1 MFYLPLFHRL
11 QGAQCLVVGAG
22 QTAVR
27 KLRWLVRAGA
37 HITVVAP
44 QIDPE
49 IQRMRD
55 AGNLIIERREFY
67 PEAVH
72 AGLRLVISATNAPQV
87 SESVFARALDER
99 VLVNC
104 VDRTELCTIIFPAI
118 IDRLPILVAVS
129 SMGQSP
135 TLSRSVRGWIETRLP
150 QGLGRLAEL
159 AGRLRLEVKQ
169 SLPDVDARKGY
180 WDAVFSSPAA
190 TKAMRG
196 SVDEAVSDAQ
206 RMLSQQRAGG
216 EIVLVG
222 AGPATQ
228 I

>member
-67 PEAVH
+67 AEAVH
-72 AGLRLVISATNAPQV
+72 ADLRLVISATNAPQV

-99 VLVNC
+99 GVG
-104 VDRTELCTIIFPAI
+104 EL
-118 IDRLPILVAVS
+118 R
-129 SMGQSP
+129 
-135 TLSRSVRGWIETRLP
+135 
-150 QGLGRLAEL
+150 
-159 AGRLRLEVKQ
+159 
-169 SLPDVDARKGY
+169 
-180 WDAVFSSPAA
+180 
-190 TKAMRG
+190 
-196 SVDEAVSDAQ
+196 
-206 RMLSQQRAGG
+206 
-216 EIVLVG
+216 
-222 AGPATQ
+222 
-228 I
+228 

>member
-37 HITVVAP
+37 QITVIAP

-87 SESVFARALDER
+87 SESVFARALD
-99 VLVNC
+99 
-104 VDRTELCTIIFPAI
+104 
-118 IDRLPILVAVS
+118 VS
-129 SMGQSP
+129 HASAWQ
-135 TLSRSVRGWIETRLP
+135 V
-150 QGLGRLAEL
+150 
-159 AGRLRLEVKQ
+159 
-169 SLPDVDARKGY
+169 
-180 WDAVFSSPAA
+180 
-190 TKAMRG
+190 
-196 SVDEAVSDAQ
+196 
-206 RMLSQQRAGG
+206 
-216 EIVLVG
+216 
-222 AGPATQ
+222 
-228 I
+228 